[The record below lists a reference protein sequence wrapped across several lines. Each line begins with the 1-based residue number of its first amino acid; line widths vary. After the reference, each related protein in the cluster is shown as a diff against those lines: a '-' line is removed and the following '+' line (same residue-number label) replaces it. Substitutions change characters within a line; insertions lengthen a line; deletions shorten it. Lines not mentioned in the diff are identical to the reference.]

1 MAKDVD
7 EVLRP
12 EREEAKPDH
21 WATHFLRRLP
31 KPAWQTRH
39 DNLPTLARPSELSLR
54 WTIRWG
60 GGEEQPM
67 ETHAFE
73 CTPKAVCRYLG
84 VAVPQ
89 AGRPA
94 AWLIYFRHT
103 AQKKDFNNN
112 LLEMGAGDYLMGR
125 MQAVKQIALSKKSV
139 GVIVPVAFGSCGE
152 FAGNQAFVT
161 QCLREVET
169 SLYGNATNPA
179 LLAASNSDG
188 ILELDKFL
196 KGCPTLK
203 ARLKGIYDFDGELV
217 MRARGITLAGTGA
230 RVFRYVGSGSPRLE
244 DFNAKESEE
253 GFLSRTMNQHPCRV
267 PLALSRW
274 RAHPRFGDVRP
285 GVHPE
290 ARMKRGDPMNEVRPG
305 NLQDQNYLH
314 HYIPT
319 CMLHHGL
326 VHTPGI

>member
-1 MAKDVD
+1 VD

-12 EREEAKPDH
+12 ERGEEKPDH
-21 WATHFLRRLP
+21 WASHFLKRLSRP
-31 KPAWQTRH
+31 TWQTRH
-39 DNLPTLARPSELSLR
+39 ENLPTLAQPSELQLR
-54 WTIRWG
+54 WKIRWG
-60 GGEEQPM
+60 PGDEQKM
-67 ETHAFE
+67 DTHAFE

-89 AGRPA
+89 SGRPA

-103 AQKKDFNNN
+103 ARKKDFNNN
-112 LLEMGAGDYLMGR
+112 LLEMGAGDYLIGR

-139 GVIVPVAFGSCGE
+139 GVIIPIAIGSSGE
-152 FAGNQAFVT
+152 FAGNQPFVT

-169 SLYGNATNPA
+169 SLYGNIKETV

-203 ARLKGIYDFDGELV
+203 GRLKGIYDFDGELV
-217 MRARGITLAGTGA
+217 TRARGVSLSGTKA
-230 RVFRYVGSGSPRLE
+230 RVFRYVGAGSPHLE
-244 DFNAKESEE
+244 HFNFKESEE
-253 GFLSRTMNQHPCRV
+253 SFLARTMSQNPCRV

-274 RAHPRFGDVRP
+274 RAHPRFGEVRP
-285 GVHPE
+285 GAHPD
-290 ARMKRGDPMNEVRPG
+290 ARTKRGDPMNEVRPG
-305 NLQDQNYLH
+305 NQQDQNYLH
-314 HYIPT
+314 HHIPT

-326 VHTPGI
+326 MHTPGI